1 MNVGFAIIG
10 CGMISRYHAA
20 AIAAVERA
28 ELIGVY
34 GEDQDSAER
43 MAAQNGVK
51 RYAPREEIWKDAQVA
66 AASICVPSGLHA
78 MIALEALEHG
88 KHVLIEKPMALT
100 LSDCDRLIEAGVKND
115 RLVCVVS
122 QLRFSPDVARARQM
136 VREGA
141 LGRLVSVGLYMKYYR
156 SQEYYDGSP
165 WRGTWDMDGGGALM
179 NQGIHGVDLIQYIV
193 GPVSRIFAC
202 AGTLSRKIETED
214 TLSAVMQF
222 KNGALGV
229 IEAATSVYPGYPRR
243 IELCGDAGTLI
254 LEEDKI
260 VRLERDNP
268 AAELTKDAADMKAQ
282 EEREERIPGR
292 IPERQKTAASHRNAA
307 DIDAKGHI
315 CQVADLVSAVLDGTP
330 LLVDGREGRKAVE
343 LVLGAYR
350 SASSG
355 LPTEFPFAEG

>member
-1 MNVGFAIIG
+1 MKVGFAIIG
-10 CGMISRYHAA
+10 CGMISQYHAA
-20 AIAAVERA
+20 AIEAVDRA

-34 GEDQDSAER
+34 AEDQNSAKR
-43 MAAQNGVK
+43 MAAQNGV
-51 RYAPREEIWKDAQVA
+51 RCYASQEEIWEDTRVSAV
-66 AASICVPSGLHA
+66 SICVPSGLHA
-78 MIALEALEHG
+78 SIALEALEHG

-100 LSDCDRLIEAGVKND
+100 LADCDRLIEAGVKNK
-115 RLVCVVS
+115 RKVCVVS

-193 GPVSRIFAC
+193 GPVSRIFAY
-202 AGTLSRKIETED
+202 AGTLSRSIETED
-214 TLSAVMQF
+214 TLSAVLQF
-222 KNGALGV
+222 ENGALGV
-229 IEAATSVYPGYPRR
+229 IEAATSVCPGSPRR
-243 IELCGDAGTLI
+243 FELCGDAGTLI

-260 VRLERDNP
+260 VRLDQDNP
-268 AAELTKDAADMKAQ
+268 VADRPKTDAETKAQ
-282 EEREERIPGR
+282 ESSGEGSPERE
-292 IPERQKTAASHRNAA
+292 KTGSSHRNAA

-315 CQVADLVSAVLDGTP
+315 CQVANLVSSILDGTP
-330 LLVDGREGRKAVE
+330 LLVDGQEGRKAVE

-350 SASSG
+350 SVSSG
-355 LPTEFPFAEG
+355 LPAAVPLTED